1 MILKDFMIRELTT
14 VRPDD
19 SLYLAAQIMAWAE
32 IHHLP
37 VIAGDDR
44 LVGILTDRNVLAYR
58 TQEPDHDP
66 RSTPVSY
73 AMHERPQTAGPECSL
88 TEAAARL
95 AHSNIGCL
103 PVTEKGRLVGL
114 VTRTD
119 VLAAE
124 ARSAME
130 ASTTLLTVAEVMTKE
145 PASVKPDDYLLDAAK
160 LMGELGVRHLP
171 VVDDNG
177 KAVGILS
184 DRDIKAAVRDPI
196 EFVRG
201 GGNGGEQ
208 PDQVRDAMSRPPLRV
223 RATENCGDVA
233 KLFVQFQASAMVVT
247 TDDGTLEGIVSYV
260 DLLRSI
266 SPELMESRKG
276 NSER

>member
-1 MILKDFMIRELTT
+1 MILKELMVNKPTT

-19 SLYLAAQIMAWAE
+19 SLHHAAQIMAWTE

-37 VIAGDDR
+37 VTIGDNR
-44 LVGILTDRNVLAYR
+44 LVGILTERDLLAYR
-58 TQEPDHDP
+58 TQEPDNDP
-66 RSTPVSY
+66 RLTPLSY
-73 AMHERPQTAGPECSL
+73 AMHESPQTAGPECSL
-88 TEAAARL
+88 TEAAGRL

-124 ARSAME
+124 VRSSME
-130 ASTTLLTVAEVMTKE
+130 ASTTTMTVGEVMTRE
-145 PASVKPDDYLLDAAK
+145 PATVKPDDYLMDAAK
-160 LMGELGVRHLP
+160 LMSEVSVRHLP

-184 DRDIKAAVRDPI
+184 DRDIRAAVLDPE
-196 EFVRG
+196 EFVRA
-201 GGNGGEQ
+201 GGNGRAH
-208 PDQVRDAMSRPPLRV
+208 PDRVRDAMSRPPLRV
-223 RATENCGDVA
+223 SATENCGDIA
-233 KLFVQFQASAMVVT
+233 RLFIQFRASATVVT
-247 TDDGTLEGIVSYV
+247 AEDGALEGIVSYI

-266 SPELMESRKG
+266 SPGPTEPH
-276 NSER
+276 